1 MEYIIMDCTDTDM
14 FNESFETAEEAI
26 EQAELDWEH
35 RTAHDK
41 NRRTEYYVLESAN
54 PDEEAEDHFEGN
66 VLKRWK

>member
-35 RTAHDK
+35 MTAHDK

-54 PDEEAEDHFEGN
+54 SDEETEDHFDGN
-66 VLKRWK
+66 VVKRWK